1 MPVCDDRYIKAKTRT
16 YDGKVYTNFRGIN
29 VLDDDIE
36 FFIVISIDSS
46 LAYKKKLPASIFR
59 QLCL

>member
-36 FFIVISIDSS
+36 FFTVISIDSS
-46 LAYKKKLPASIFR
+46 LAYKKN
-59 QLCL
+59 